1 MIFVRGG
8 VYDVNRKNET
18 LDDNKGKI
26 YSFKS
31 SEGLNQKTSVS
42 KDSSLNDSFNFD
54 IKSSVKSKEKKK
66 NIDIFL
72 EEAQNIQKEEQKRK
86 VCPIF
91 HLEPNHY
98 FFKQKIESY
107 R

>member
-18 LDDNKGKI
+18 QDDNKGKI

-31 SEGLNQKTSVS
+31 NKGLNPKISVS
-42 KDSSLNDSFNFD
+42 KETSENDTFSMEIKNSFKN
-54 IKSSVKSKEKKK
+54 KEKKK

-72 EEAQNIQKEEQKRK
+72 EEAQNFQKEEQKRK
-86 VCPIF
+86 VY
-91 HLEPNHY
+91 L
-98 FFKQKIESY
+98 FFN
-107 R
+107 